1 MPAWEANSAE
11 IRWGQESPKATSV
24 ASLPL
29 RPADFRGSPGAFA
42 SLPPRCQ
49 ASPRKAHTHFAED
62 PYKENPVNRC
72 YLCKSNLYEIARA
85 EASRRSI
92 PWIVDGVNFDDLG
105 DYRPGLEAA
114 AESAIRHPL
123 ADAEL
128 TKSEIRALSK
138 ELGLRTW
145 HRPASP
151 CLSSRFPYGTPISP
165 AGLEKVARGEK
176 WLKSRGLCEC
186 RVRYYDDLARIEVP
200 VADHPRL
207 MESPLREEIAL
218 HFREVGFRLVE
229 IDPRGFRSGSL
240 NEALSK

>member
-1 MPAWEANSAE
+1 
-11 IRWGQESPKATSV
+11 
-24 ASLPL
+24 
-29 RPADFRGSPGAFA
+29 
-42 SLPPRCQ
+42 
-49 ASPRKAHTHFAED
+49 
-62 PYKENPVNRC
+62 
-72 YLCKSNLYEIARA
+72 LCKSNLYEIARA

-145 HRPASP
+145 DRPASP
-151 CLSSRFPYGTPISP
+151 CLSSRFPCGTPISP